1 MGHSSPLPHL
11 SIPLIFP
18 LILLL
23 LHISASWAAPDPVYT
38 SFVQCFSARTKQ
50 PSLIS
55 QIVYAQNNPSYTS
68 VLRAYIRNARFNT
81 TSTPKPVI
89 IVTPTQESHVQA
101 SVLCSKQSGIRIR
114 IRSGGHDYEGVSYVS
129 QEPYIIL
136 DMFNLRSVAVDM
148 KEQTA
153 WVQAG
158 ATIGELYYR
167 ISEKSKVHGFPS
179 AVCPTVGV
187 GGNLCGGGYGF
198 MLRKYGTTADNILDA
213 KMVDVNGRILD
224 RNSMGEDLFWAIR
237 GGGGASFGVILAY
250 KINLVAVP
258 PKVTVFRVERTL
270 EESATDIVYR
280 WQHVAPNTDEN
291 LFMRMLIQPV
301 TSPVKKG
308 EMTIRASIVALFLGT
323 ADDVVALLG
332 KEFPELGLKKE
343 DTREMSWIESI
354 VWVYNGNV
362 TSPNVLLNR
371 EPDSATFGKRK
382 SDYVQTPIPK
392 DGLEG
397 LWKRMIEIGETGL
410 AFNPYGGKMSQ
421 IPASAVPFPHRA
433 GNLFKIQYS
442 VNWKDG
448 GIEAENNF
456 TAQAKNL
463 YGYMTPFV
471 SKNPRSAFLNYRD
484 LDIGINHHGNNSY
497 EEGKVYG
504 TMYFH
509 ENFDRLVKVKTEV
522 DPENF
527 FRNEQS
533 IPPLPRK
540 A

>member
-1 MGHSSPLPHL
+1 M
-11 SIPLIFP
+11 
-18 LILLL
+18 
-23 LHISASWAAPDPVYT
+23 
-38 SFVQCFSARTKQ
+38 
-50 PSLIS
+50 
-55 QIVYAQNNPSYTS
+55 
-68 VLRAYIRNARFNT
+68 LRKPITNIRNARFNT

-89 IVTPTQESHVQA
+89 IVTPTQESHVQD

-136 DMFNLRSVAVDM
+136 NMFNLRSVAVDM

-153 WVQAG
+153 W
-158 ATIGELYYR
+158 
-167 ISEKSKVHGFPS
+167 KSKVHGFPS

-187 GGNLCGGGYGF
+187 GGNLCDGGYGF
-198 MLRKYGTTADNILDA
+198 MLRKYGTTVDNVLDA

-224 RNSMGEDLFWAIR
+224 RNSMGEDLFWGIR
-237 GGGGASFGVILAY
+237 GGGGGASFGVILAY

-270 EESATDIVYR
+270 EESATDIVSR
-280 WQHVAPNTDEN
+280 WQHN
-291 LFMRMLIQPV
+291 
-301 TSPVKKG
+301 G
-308 EMTIRASIVALFLGT
+308 EMTIRASIVALFLST
-323 ADDVVALLG
+323 TDDIVALLG

-343 DTREMSWIESI
+343 DTMVMSWIESI

-371 EPDSATFGKRK
+371 EPNSATFGKRK

-421 IPASAVPFPHRA
+421 IPASV
-433 GNLFKIQYS
+433 
-442 VNWKDG
+442 KDG

-463 YGYMTPFV
+463 YSYMTPFV

-484 LDIGINHHGNNSY
+484 LDIGIKYHGNNSY

-533 IPPLPRK
+533 IPPLPRN